1 MKSKLLDSAKNARV
15 IGMLVLTFG
24 LLGIPLLMPSVGN
37 AQDAKV
43 AKLMASLKDQTL
55 KLGAPKIEGKDA
67 VGGRDAPA
75 LYFGSTKMNNNFSVV
90 DAVAEEGGRGAVAT
104 LFVKSGDDYIRVA
117 TNVSTRIGSG
127 RGLGTILTGMPLAS
141 IREDNA
147 YYGKASILGTSYVSG
162 YEPIKDASG
171 VTVGVYFVGYKQ

>member
-1 MKSKLLDSAKNARV
+1 MKSKLLEKQKTRV
-15 IGMLVLTFG
+15 SLACWLTFG

-90 DAVAEEGGRGAVAT
+90 DAVAEEGGRGGW
-104 LFVKSGDDYIRVA
+104 LRYS
-117 TNVSTRIGSG
+117 
-127 RGLGTILTGMPLAS
+127 
-141 IREDNA
+141 
-147 YYGKASILGTSYVSG
+147 
-162 YEPIKDASG
+162 
-171 VTVGVYFVGYKQ
+171 

>member
-1 MKSKLLDSAKNARV
+1 M
-15 IGMLVLTFG
+15 
-24 LLGIPLLMPSVGN
+24 
-37 AQDAKV
+37 
-43 AKLMASLKDQTL
+43 
-55 KLGAPKIEGKDA
+55 
-67 VGGRDAPA
+67 
-75 LYFGSTKMNNNFSVV
+75 
-90 DAVAEEGGRGAVAT
+90 AT

-162 YEPIKDASG
+162 YEPIKDALG